1 FTSSPTFK
9 TIDLYGRTAPDR
21 HARLGAEVA
30 GKIVR
35 LNVVKGDTVKV
46 GQAIAQIDKGDLEIQ
61 LERAS
66 ALYRLK
72 QKEFKAAQSL
82 KKRGL

>member
-1 FTSSPTFK
+1 M
-9 TIDLYGRTAPDR
+9 
-21 HARLGAEVA
+21 
-30 GKIVR
+30 
-35 LNVVKGDTVKV
+35 
-46 GQAIAQIDKGDLEIQ
+46 EIQ

-82 KKRGL
+82 KKKRATREVLTVPQASLTEAKTMMRNAELIKEYCYYLTFLWCGSRFSGRAW